1 MQKTIERMQ
10 QTYIS
15 SGAQQSSA
23 ASGRIQT
30 ISRQGDCL
38 LENVNTTMK
47 RLNDKKDD
55 SNQMAR
61 KPRYHHPR

>member
-10 QTYIS
+10 QTCIS
-15 SGAQQSSA
+15 SEAQPDSSVP
-23 ASGRIQT
+23 GRIQK

-55 SNQMAR
+55 TDPMAR